1 MEASSDPIKRNHHY
15 LKACILYEVL
25 QKKPI
30 FESYR
35 KFCSTVGQ
43 DAMGYPDFEY
53 WYYRFYHGQMDF
65 DYDRSADPVL
75 KTLVDIPVVSMKKI
89 AESLDAVER
98 THLRTMNHAIKDVVD
113 TFPPVFEKIEI
124 TVSKSYLSWSWND
137 KIYSCFKKGRGYS
150 LCRPDK
156 SRVKN
161 SNECYIEKGLE
172 YLAPVLKIPNIQV
185 KHFELFFDK
194 KFIDPNDLLA
204 VPFNAKS
211 VYIYGHNMNQMVQY
225 LSAMNP
231 GYLESISLDGEAENF
246 EMIFENDQ
254 FKQAK
259 SVEIEAS
266 WECLMED
273 LVHFSHLKKFKCHFL
288 GDHTFED
295 VPRIR
300 DIISTFERL
309 QSCELKYT
317 TVWGNS
323 SMRQFAQALG
333 EEIPIGP
340 LKEGERRTITHRYQ
354 IPESNQ
360 ILVFKIK
367 KKSGSVL
374 INIFKIQ

>member
-1 MEASSDPIKRNHHY
+1 MEASSEPLKRNHY
-15 LKACILYEVL
+15 CLKACILYEVL

-35 KFCSTVGQ
+35 NFCSTVGQ
-43 DAMGYPDFEY
+43 DAMEYLDFEY
-53 WYYRFYHGQMDF
+53 WYYRFYHGKMDF
-65 DYDRSADPVL
+65 DYDRSADPEP
-75 KTLVDIPVVSMKKI
+75 KKLVDIPVVSMKKI

-113 TFPPVFEKIEI
+113 SFPPVFEKIEI

-137 KIYSCFKKGRGYS
+137 KNYSCFKKGRGYS
-150 LCRPDK
+150 LSRPDK

-161 SNECYIEKGLE
+161 SKKCYIEKGLE
-172 YLAPVLKIPNIQV
+172 YLAPVLKMPNIQV
-185 KHFELFFDK
+185 NHFELFFDK
-194 KFIDPNDLLA
+194 QFIDPNDLLA

-211 VYIYGHNMNQMVQY
+211 VYIYGHNMNQMVQF

-254 FKQAK
+254 FKKAK

-288 GDHTFED
+288 GDNTFED

-300 DIISTFERL
+300 DTISTFERL
-309 QSCELKYT
+309 ESCELKYT

-333 EEIPIGP
+333 EEIPIGT